1 MPQPSRDAVLDQ
13 IHHAFR
19 DAQFGPLPV
28 GVCEFA
34 PLRSRLIP
42 CRAQARLPQNAQSV
56 VVVLFPYHVGKQGN
70 LSRYAIVPDYH
81 GVVVPVL
88 EQLAAQLEE
97 SFSPWQFR
105 AFCDNSPIPEV
116 RAAAMS
122 GLGAMGDN
130 GLLIHPEYGSW
141 VFIGEIVTDAVLE
154 PTGNGFAECLH
165 CGRCRRH
172 CPGNVLGDMPFDRTH
187 CLSHITQ
194 KKGELRLEE
203 AALIQKGG
211 LAWGC
216 DTCQE
221 VCPLNRTAR
230 TTTILPFLT
239 GALETVEKGD
249 AFALPDRAYLW
260 RGPKVIERNIQ
271 LLLDQPKDS
280 CSQGL

>member
-1 MPQPSRDAVLDQ
+1 MPQPSREALLEQVQ
-13 IHHAFR
+13 QAFCH
-19 DAQFGPLPV
+19 AQFGPLPV
-28 GVCEFA
+28 GVCSFE

-42 CRAQARLPQNAQSV
+42 CRAQARLPQNTQSV

-97 SFSPWQFR
+97 TFSPWLFR
-105 AFCDNSPIPEV
+105 AFCDNSPVPEV

-141 VFIGEIVTDAVLE
+141 VFIGEIVTDALLE

-165 CGRCRRH
+165 CGRCSQL
-172 CPGNVLGDMPFDRTH
+172 CPGGALHGTAFDRDR

-194 KKGELRLEE
+194 KKGELRPQE
-203 AALIQKGG
+203 AALIQENG

-230 TTTILPFLT
+230 TTQILPFLT
-239 GALETVEKGD
+239 GARETVEKGD
-249 AFALPDRAYLW
+249 ALRFPDRAYLW
-260 RGPKVIERNIQ
+260 RGPKVIERNIK

-280 CSQGL
+280 CSQEL

>member
-1 MPQPSRDAVLDQ
+1 MPQPSREALLEQ
-13 IHHAFR
+13 IQQAFCH
-19 DAQFGPLPV
+19 AQFGPLPV
-28 GVCEFA
+28 GVCSFE
-34 PLRSRLIP
+34 PLRSRLIS

-88 EQLAAQLEE
+88 EQLSAQLEE
-97 SFSPWQFR
+97 TFSPWQFR
-105 AFCDNSPIPEV
+105 AFCDNSPVPEV

-141 VFIGEIVTDAVLE
+141 VFIGEIVTDALLE

-165 CGRCRRH
+165 CGRCSQL
-172 CPGNVLGDMPFDRTH
+172 CPGGALHGTAFDRDR

-194 KKGELRLEE
+194 KKGELRPQE
-203 AALIQKGG
+203 AALIQENG

-230 TTTILPFLT
+230 TTQILPFLT
-239 GALETVEKGD
+239 GARETVEKGD
-249 AFALPDRAYLW
+249 ALRFPDRAYLW
-260 RGPKVIERNIQ
+260 RGPKVIERNIE

-280 CSQGL
+280 CSQEL